1 MYIEHISSSSS
12 SSSSSVVLLIGG
24 VVTKIKISVTDNRLN
39 HVFMVFIEI
48 SKGAEETNNW
58 STYATLT
65 LQVTQSN
72 QTSHVQEEWQKIVH
86 RQQKIRATVDKAV

>member
-12 SSSSSVVLLIGG
+12 SVVLLIGV
-24 VVTKIKISVTDNRLN
+24 VVTKIEISVTDNRLN

-65 LQVTQSN
+65 LIQVTQSN
-72 QTSHVQEEWQKIVH
+72 QTSHMQEEWQKIVH